1 MTGGVKMRA
10 GVEKGTATSRKGRE
24 MVENILAVARKILV
38 EDGHSQFSLRN
49 VAGRAGI
56 HLRNLQ
62 YYFPTRDRLIH
73 ALCGYIADDY
83 GTRISTH
90 LADAGNS
97 PMEQFEAA
105 IDFYLKDIQRSEA
118 RRLSMNEWALLAS
131 LDEFVG
137 HKLNE
142 YYAERVSNRFVPLV
156 RALNPTLS
164 DLAVTVKCRIIV
176 SLIEGLLIMV
186 DRDESSR
193 QVVERL
199 MQEGKRQAVRIAT
212 ET

>member
-1 MTGGVKMRA
+1 MTSEQKARA

-24 MVENILAVARKILV
+24 MVENILEVALEILV
-38 EDGHSQFSLRN
+38 EEGHSQFSLRN

-62 YYFPTRDRLIH
+62 YYFPTRERLIH
-73 ALCGYIADDY
+73 ALCRFIADDY
-83 GTRISTH
+83 GIRLSAH
-90 LADAGNS
+90 LVDAGDA
-97 PMEQFEAA
+97 PIEQFNAA
-105 IDFYLKDIQRSEA
+105 IDFYLKDIQRPEA

-142 YYAERVSNRFVPLV
+142 YYAERLSNRFAPLI
-156 RALNPTLS
+156 RALNPALS
-164 DLAVTVKCRIIV
+164 DSAVIVKCRIIV
-176 SLIEGLLIMV
+176 SLIEGMLIMV

-193 QVVERL
+193 QMVEGL
-199 MQEGKRQAVRIAT
+199 LKEGKRQAVRIAT
-212 ET
+212 DA